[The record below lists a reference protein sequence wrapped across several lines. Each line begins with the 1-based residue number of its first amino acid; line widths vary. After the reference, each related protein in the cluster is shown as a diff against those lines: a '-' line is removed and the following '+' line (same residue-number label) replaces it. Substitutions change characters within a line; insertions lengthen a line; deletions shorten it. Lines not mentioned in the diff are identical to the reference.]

1 VKVAFRAE
9 TPSAEPRRIDG
20 IVVLTSTD
28 EQAVTVRQVSGAE
41 RMAALLA
48 HTTRDGIAPIVL
60 GQERYFAQVAQ
71 LADIV
76 PITLVERPRDT
87 WTLDAVLDAIE
98 ADS

>member
-1 VKVAFRAE
+1 
-9 TPSAEPRRIDG
+9 
-20 IVVLTSTD
+20 
-28 EQAVTVRQVSGAE
+28 
-41 RMAALLA
+41 
-48 HTTRDGIAPIVL
+48 
-60 GQERYFAQVAQ
+60 VAQ